1 MSSYQLFVLILIS
14 VLIVMLPSYG
24 IAAMFKKA
32 GVPAWKAYIPFYN
45 TYVMQQL
52 ANRPKHWVFWQFI
65 PIVGWFISMGIF
77 IEWVKV
83 FGKFSFWEHTLAA
96 LVPFL
101 YFPYLGNN
109 KDDRFLGP
117 EVVKKHK
124 KSTAREWVDA
134 GIFAVV
140 AATLIRTFIFE
151 AYTIPTGSM
160 EKTLLVNDFLFVS
173 KFKYGPR
180 IPNTPL
186 AMPFVHHTMP
196 FGNMKS
202 YTEIVKLPYIRWF
215 ASPVKRNDVVVFNF
229 PTGDTVINRD
239 EFQSKDPYY
248 DVARRL
254 GNGDINLGRNI
265 IMNDPDTYP
274 LVVRPVDKKENY
286 IKRCVAIAGDT
297 LMIKDG
303 VVYIDGKQG
312 FIPPHS
318 EIEYEVETGGQP
330 LDHQIMKDEYN
341 IDIDNPDEFQPAN
354 GNKFM
359 MLLTYE
365 AATKMQKSGL
375 AKAIRP
381 LLHNASEIPPQA
393 WGQITW
399 PYDTLHKWTVDDFGP
414 LWVPA
419 KGATLTLTADN
430 YSLYERAIRTYEG
443 NTLEMKNGKFYI
455 NNVETDKYTFKMNY
469 FWMMG
474 DNRHG
479 SQDSRYWG
487 FVPEDHIVGSA
498 SLIWMS
504 WDKGIRWKRLFK
516 TIK

>member
-1 MSSYQLFVLILIS
+1 MSSHQLFVLILIS
-14 VLIVMLPSYG
+14 ILLVMLPAFG
-24 IAAMFKKA
+24 IAGMFKKA
-32 GVPAWKAYIPFYN
+32 GVPTWKAYVPFYN
-45 TYVMQQL
+45 TYIMQKL
-52 ANRPKHWVFWQFI
+52 ADRPVHWVYWQLI
-65 PIVGWFISMGIF
+65 PIVGWFITMGIF

-83 FGKFSFWEHTLAA
+83 FGKFAFWEHAAAA
-96 LVPFL
+96 LVPFV
-101 YFPYLGNN
+101 YFPYIAAN
-109 KDDRFLGP
+109 KDDRFLGSA
-117 EVVKKHK
+117 VVKKHR
-124 KSTAREWVDA
+124 KSTAREWIDA

-140 AATLIRTFIFE
+140 AATLIRTFVFE

-160 EKTLLVNDFLFVS
+160 EKTLLINDFLFVS

-186 AMPFVHHTMP
+186 AVPFVHHTMP
-196 FGNMKS
+196 FGNGKS

-215 ASPVKRNDVVVFNF
+215 ASPVNRNDVVVFNF
-229 PTGDTVINRD
+229 PTGDTVINKE

-254 GNGDINLGRNI
+254 GNGDINVGRNI
-265 IMNDPDTYP
+265 ILNDPETYP
-274 LVVRPVDKKENY
+274 LVIRPVDKKENY

-297 LMIKDG
+297 LEIKGG
-303 VVYIDGKQG
+303 VVYINGKQNM
-312 FIPPHS
+312 IPPQS
-318 EIEYEVETGGQP
+318 EIPYEIETSGQP
-330 LDHQIMKDEYN
+330 LDPTIMKDEYN
-341 IDIDNPDEFQPAN
+341 IDIENPEEFQPYG
-354 GNKFM
+354 GNKFT
-359 MLLTYE
+359 MLLTQE
-365 AATKMQKSGL
+365 AVDKMQKNGL
-375 AKAIRP
+375 AKSVKAQLQHP
-381 LLHNASEIPPQA
+381 SDIPAQM

-414 LWVPA
+414 LWIPA
-419 KGATLTLTADN
+419 KGATLTLTPQN

-443 NTLEMKNGKFYI
+443 NKLEVRNGKYYI
-455 NNVETDKYTFKMNY
+455 NDVETSQYTFKMNY
-469 FWMMG
+469 YWMMG